1 MPATPCELATRP
13 EDVPAVFAARFNG
26 GDPAALAEVYEET
39 AVLAAG
45 PEGTVLSGAALHAA
59 NARLQAL
66 GVPIAVRPR
75 QVYATGDL
83 ALLLVDWIIEGTDRA
98 GRPVRVEGTATDV
111 ARRGPDGRW
120 RYAVDNPFG
129 LRPGG
134 LPDQGS

>member
-1 MPATPCELATRP
+1 MNWPPGPRTSPRSSRRAS
-13 EDVPAVFAARFNG
+13 NG

-45 PEGTVLSGAALHAA
+45 PEGAVLSGAALHAA

-75 QVYATGDL
+75 QVYATDDL

>member
-1 MPATPCELATRP
+1 M
-13 EDVPAVFAARFNG
+13 
-26 GDPAALAEVYEET
+26 
-39 AVLAAG
+39 
-45 PEGTVLSGAALHAA
+45 LSGAALHAA

-75 QVYATGDL
+75 QVYATDDL